1 MAVFQKRSGISVPS
15 EYEIPEYAEWL
26 PCVGLRFSLK
36 KRGMEIEYLG
46 YGEAESYCDRT
57 GGTAKDVY
65 RGKAEEM
72 YHHYIKPQ
80 ESGNHYSTEYV
91 KFGKEIKL
99 TSKESFDF
107 CAIEYKAEELKES
120 KHDFELKKSKWT
132 EVFVGVQAGIGSN
145 SCGPVLAEEFRI
157 PRKKSFTFYFAIK

>member
-1 MAVFQKRSGISVPS
+1 MAVFQKRSGISVSS

-26 PCVGLRFSLK
+26 PCVGLRFSQK

-57 GGTAKDVY
+57 GGCAKDVY

-80 ESGNHYSTEYV
+80 ESGNHYSTESA
-91 KFGKEIKL
+91 K
-99 TSKESFDF
+99 
-107 CAIEYKAEELKES
+107 
-120 KHDFELKKSKWT
+120 
-132 EVFVGVQAGIGSN
+132 
-145 SCGPVLAEEFRI
+145 
-157 PRKKSFTFYFAIK
+157 

>member
-36 KRGMEIEYLG
+36 KRGMEIEYPG
-46 YGEAESYCDRT
+46 YGEAESYCDRM

-65 RGKAEEM
+65 
-72 YHHYIKPQ
+72 
-80 ESGNHYSTEYV
+80 SG
-91 KFGKEIKL
+91 
-99 TSKESFDF
+99 
-107 CAIEYKAEELKES
+107 KAEELKEA

>member
-26 PCVGLRFSLK
+26 LCVGLRFSLK

-80 ESGNHYSTEYV
+80 ESGNHYSTESA
-91 KFGKEIKL
+91 K
-99 TSKESFDF
+99 
-107 CAIEYKAEELKES
+107 
-120 KHDFELKKSKWT
+120 
-132 EVFVGVQAGIGSN
+132 
-145 SCGPVLAEEFRI
+145 
-157 PRKKSFTFYFAIK
+157 